1 MKKKIRKLKKQKM
14 KNIYSESE
22 SESDTSR
29 SSDNSRDDNIQR
41 GHRNLNSTDDDSDA
55 NEDAPVRII
64 TEAQV
69 QDVPTT
75 QSDSLSVVNLL
86 GVDPSSDTVM
96 GEPINGDI
104 VTRWTVYLS
113 KGIDKEIRDSL
124 SNKWKL
130 PENCPLLSAPKLNN
144 ELQGLCSGIQLK
156 KDAFLSAVQDKM
168 GKGLGAIGQVLDCLL
183 TGDNHKDIK
192 EKIIATLVDSA
203 KLLCES
209 HFLISRHRKHEIF
222 PMMNEQV
229 KKIAEESLSDQ
240 FLFGSGFAEKC
251 KTAQA
256 AQNACKEYKKPVQ
269 PSTSL
274 NFKRPFQKHRINNY
288 QKVDYRIQNEGSRYQ
303 RKMITRRMQEKR
315 RK

>member
-1 MKKKIRKLKKQKM
+1 MTGKRRKITDELCKMKKKIRKLKKQM

-22 SESDTSR
+22 SESGTSR

-104 VTRWTVYLS
+104 VTRWSVYLS
-113 KGIDKEIRDSL
+113 KGLDKEIRDSL
-124 SNKWKL
+124 SNKWKI

-144 ELQGLCSGIQLK
+144 EL
-156 KDAFLSAVQDKM
+156 
-168 GKGLGAIGQVLDCLL
+168 
-183 TGDNHKDIK
+183 
-192 EKIIATLVDSA
+192 
-203 KLLCES
+203 
-209 HFLISRHRKHEIF
+209 
-222 PMMNEQV
+222 
-229 KKIAEESLSDQ
+229 
-240 FLFGSGFAEKC
+240 
-251 KTAQA
+251 
-256 AQNACKEYKKPVQ
+256 
-269 PSTSL
+269 
-274 NFKRPFQKHRINNY
+274 
-288 QKVDYRIQNEGSRYQ
+288 
-303 RKMITRRMQEKR
+303 
-315 RK
+315 